1 MEVYHSSTSVVEH
14 PDVRFSRPYLDFG
27 PGFYITTLL
36 DQAQKYGERFIR
48 RGKKA
53 VLNVYELD
61 EDLSKWKVLRFFNYN
76 DAWLDFVSECRI
88 GKIIGDYDI
97 IMGGIANDKVFRAV
111 DIFFAGDINRDECL
125 RRLLYEKPNNQ
136 ICIRTQQTIIESLT
150 YKYSR
155 PL

>member
-36 DQAQKYGERFIR
+36 DQAQKYCERFIR

-111 DIFFAGDINRDECL
+111 DLFFAGDINRDECL
-125 RRLLYEKPNNQ
+125 RHLLYEKPNNQ